1 MGGEAARHLLTRGL
15 PVDGDLPALDP
26 VDVRGPIRTARLLL
40 RPFAPDDVV
49 ALDAYAASPGARP
62 HLAGSWADPARM
74 LADRLAWTRLAGV
87 GDRLALAIEL
97 PAQGQRWAR
106 VVGEVHLLLRD
117 PGARQAELGVV
128 LHEDVRGAGLAA
140 EAADR
145 ILELAFA
152 EAGVHR
158 VACRVDAADATALG
172 LAERLGMRR
181 EALLVHDRWVRGA
194 WADTVVVALLDV
206 EWAARKSLD
215 GL

>member
-1 MGGEAARHLLTRGL
+1 
-15 PVDGDLPALDP
+15 VDGDLPALDP
-26 VDVRGPIRTARLLL
+26 VEVRGPVRTARLVL
-40 RPFAPDDVV
+40 RPFALDDVV
-49 ALDAYAASPGARP
+49 ALDAYAGAP
-62 HLAGSWADPARM
+62 DPERL
-74 LADRLAWTRLAGV
+74 LADRLAWTRLAAV

-97 PAQGQRWAR
+97 PALGARSAR
-106 VVGEVHLLLRD
+106 VIGEVHLLLRD

-128 LHEDVRGAGLAA
+128 LHEDARGAGLAA

-145 ILELAFA
+145 VLELAFA

-158 VACRVDAADATALG
+158 VACRVDAGDATALG

-181 EALLVHDRWVRGA
+181 EALLVHDRWVHGA